1 MKTILVV
8 DDEFDISEVIC
19 AILRADGYQV
29 DVCTNGREA
38 VEYLKDESHR
48 PCLVI
53 LDIMMPFLS
62 GYDVL
67 RFMKG
72 KEGMDRIP
80 VILMSAV
87 QPSVKQTDLG
97 WDDFL
102 RKPFNIDALES
113 LVSKHAGGADD
124 QAARAP

>member
-29 DVCTNGREA
+29 DVCTNGKDA

-67 RFMKG
+67 RFMKS
-72 KEGMDRIP
+72 KEGIDGIP

-87 QPSVKQTDLG
+87 QPSVKQQDLG

-102 RKPFNIDALES
+102 RKPFNIDALER
-113 LVSKHAGGADD
+113 LVSKHTGGATD
-124 QAARAP
+124 QAAQAS